1 MCEEKCLVS
10 SRNTEARLTGAEGG
24 GGFYRQAD
32 LRMRR
37 TVSDGLGVLRMRSML
52 PRWSMR
58 RLGI

>member
-1 MCEEKCLVS
+1 MPID
-10 SRNTEARLTGAEGG
+10 SRSTEAGLAGPEGG

-37 TVSDGLGVLRMRSML
+37 TVSDGLGVLRMRSTL